1 VEAKTILIA
10 DDEKEIIELLT
21 LYLEK
26 DGYKVIE
33 AYNGIMALEKME
45 EQNVDIALID
55 LMMPEMDGYTLLKN
69 IRKMC
74 NIPVII
80 LSAKDDF
87 NNRILGLDLGADDY
101 VVKPFNPLE
110 ILARVRA
117 NLRRYEKSEEQKNKL
132 DEEETQE
139 KLIINIKKLS
149 INTKDC
155 SVYINENEV
164 QLTSTEY
171 KLLVYLS
178 ENAGRVFTKKQIFE
192 HVWDEPYFG
201 DDNTIMVHISNLRDK
216 IEADPKNPEYIK
228 TIRGLGYKLE
238 K

>member
-10 DDEKEIIELLT
+10 DDEKEIIELLM

-33 AYNGIMALEKME
+33 AYNGIMALEKMKD
-45 EQNVDIALID
+45 QHADIAIID

-117 NLRRYEKSEEQKNKL
+117 NLRRYDGQEEPKNKL
-132 DEEETQE
+132 DEEEKQE
-139 KLIINIKKLS
+139 NLIINIKELA
-149 INTKDC
+149 INTNDC
-155 SVYINENEV
+155 SVYVNKNEI

-171 KLLVYLS
+171 KLLLYLA

-192 HVWDEPYFG
+192 HVWKEPYFG

-216 IEADPKNPEYIK
+216 LQPEPKNTEYIK